1 MASTDKKTKEVKEE
15 KKPAKKTV
23 AKKAVTKKEAPAKES
38 AASMKELYSSES
50 SAKKSSSS
58 SKKAVLKSNYKGAYR
73 VLEKPLVTEKA
84 ANLGAL
90 GQYGFVVADGAN
102 KIEVRK
108 AVEAVYGVSVQGVN
122 IIRMQ
127 GKRVS
132 RGRIRGQRKDWK
144 KAIVTLKK
152 GDSIQLYEGV

>member
-15 KKPAKKTV
+15 KKPAKKAV
-23 AKKAVTKKEAPAKES
+23 AKKEAPAKES
-38 AASMKELYSSES
+38 AASMKELYSPES

-58 SKKAVLKSNYKGAYR
+58 SKKAAPKSNYKGAYR
-73 VLEKPLVTEKA
+73 VLESPLVTEKA

-90 GQYGFVVADGAN
+90 GQYAFVVAEGAN